1 MIMAEDTLIVEAV
14 PTWPATYNY
23 SIITNP
29 GQGMPS
35 PQERVRRAQAYQNG
49 TMTALKLEQ
58 CLKDPAKVKD
68 LLCAA
73 AYAEELRATLNHA
86 LYQADYL
93 NAPKFFDPKNQT
105 ELTNGAF
112 APLAALY
119 HYAFGDGSS
128 LSADLGKLSFN
139 FDRGN
144 LAPVNNILN
153 SIRIGR
159 FDINQNI
166 GYDFR
171 QSSYWEWGYL
181 GRVSL
186 NLRGTLDVD
195 RAGNWSFD
203 GKVIGFSDR
212 YDANKD
218 VNRGKV
224 GELLTDVLRA
234 IPGQEYEIY
243 FKGEHK
249 IQLKGK
255 K

>member
-1 MIMAEDTLIVEAV
+1 MAEDTLVVEAV
-14 PTWPATYNY
+14 PTWPSSYNY
-23 SIITNP
+23 SILTTP
-29 GQGMPS
+29 YTGMPN
-35 PQERVRRAQAYQNG
+35 PRERARRAQAYQNG

-58 CLKDPAKVKD
+58 CLKDPSQIKQI
-68 LLCAA
+68 LCAA
-73 AYAEELRATLNHA
+73 AYAEELRATGDPGDKH
-86 LYQADYL
+86 YQANFL
-93 NAPKFFDPKNQT
+93 NAPKLFDPNKQT

-119 HYAFGDGSS
+119 HYAFGNGSS

-139 FDRGN
+139 FDRQN
-144 LAPVNNILN
+144 LVPVNNILN
-153 SIRIGR
+153 SIQIGR

-224 GELLTDVLRA
+224 GELLTNVLRR
-234 IPGQEYEIY
+234 IPGVEYEIY